1 MAQSYGN
8 PQGITVQ
15 MEGPFGGGGS
25 VGKYKAVTLYASGWK
40 GAVSPYSQ
48 VVTADFVSANSM
60 VQLHPDPD
68 QLQLLYHRGIAL
80 VPENNGGAVTIHAL
94 GGKPDQDMT
103 IACSTE
109 EVVKV

>member
-15 MEGPFGGGGS
+15 MEGPFGGSGN
-25 VGKYKAVTLYASGWK
+25 VGKYKSVTLLAANWK
-40 GAVSPYSQ
+40 GAVSPFTQ

-60 VQLHPDPD
+60 VQLHPEPGD
-68 QLQLLYHRGIAL
+68 LLLLFQQGIAL
-80 VPENNGGAVTIHAL
+80 VPENDGGTVTIHAL
-94 GGKPDQDMT
+94 GGKPSQDMT